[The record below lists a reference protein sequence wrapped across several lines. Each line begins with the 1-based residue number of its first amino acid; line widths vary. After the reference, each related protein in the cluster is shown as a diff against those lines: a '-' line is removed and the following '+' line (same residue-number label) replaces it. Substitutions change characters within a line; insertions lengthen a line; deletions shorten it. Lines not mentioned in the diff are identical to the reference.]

1 MPDPATIAVNPREE
15 AATRGWFRPR
25 PSTVRWLRR
34 LTRNQLTLI
43 GAAGIAVFLVVGVLA
58 PYIEPHPYA
67 AFDLDHRLEGPTWAH
82 PFGTDQFG
90 RDLLSR
96 VIYGARI
103 SLTVALAGTSVGTIA
118 GVVVGASAAYIGGW
132 FDEIVMRL
140 MDILLAFPQ
149 IVLAIAVAALLG
161 PSLVNVIWIIGL
173 LIVPQFARV
182 TRGSVLAVMNLEYVT
197 AARTIGQTETR
208 ILLRH
213 VFPNVLGPLVV
224 LASLT
229 IPSAIITEAALS
241 FLGVGVQLPTP
252 SWGNLLAD
260 GYSYLLQAAWLT
272 IFPGIAITAAVLS
285 FNVVG
290 DGLRDALDVTGPRA

>member
-1 MPDPATIAVNPREE
+1 MADPAMMGVNPTEG
-15 AATRGWFRPR
+15 ATTRGRFRFRPSR
-25 PSTVRWLRR
+25 VGWLRR
-34 LTRNQLTLI
+34 MSRNQLTLI
-43 GAAGIAVFLVVGVLA
+43 GAAGIAVFLLVGVLA

-67 AFDLDHRLEGPTWAH
+67 AFDLDHRLNGPTWAY

-96 VIYGARI
+96 VTYGARI
-103 SLTVALAGTSVGTIA
+103 SLTVALAGTSVGTVA
-118 GVVVGASAAYIGGW
+118 GVVLGAGAAYVGGW
-132 FDEIVMRL
+132 FDEIVMRI

-149 IVLAIAVAALLG
+149 IVLAIAVASLLG

-197 AARTIGQTETR
+197 AARTVGQTEVM

-213 VFPNVLGPLVV
+213 VLPNVLGPLIV

-229 IPSAIITEAALS
+229 IPGAIITEAALS

-260 GYSYLLQAAWLT
+260 GYGYLLQAPWLT
-272 IFPGIAITAAVLS
+272 IFPGVAITAAVLS
-285 FNVVG
+285 FNVLG
-290 DGLRDALDVTGPRA
+290 DGLRDALDITGPRS

>member
-1 MPDPATIAVNPREE
+1 MADPTVTGMNHSAGTIVHR
-15 AATRGWFRPR
+15 RFRFR

-34 LTRNQLTLI
+34 LGRNQLTLL
-43 GAAGIAVFLVVGVLA
+43 GAAGIAVFLLVGVLA
-58 PYIEPHPYA
+58 PYVEPHPYA
-67 AFDLDHRLEGPTWAH
+67 AFDLDHRLSGPTWTY

-96 VIYGARI
+96 VVYGARI
-103 SLTVALAGTSVGTIA
+103 SLTVALAGTSIGTVA
-118 GVVVGASAAYIGGW
+118 GVVLGASAAYIGGW
-132 FDEIVMRL
+132 LDEIVMRA

-149 IVLAIAVAALLG
+149 IVLAIAVASLLG

-173 LIVPQFARV
+173 LIIPQFARV

-197 AARTIGQTETR
+197 AARTVGQTEIR

-260 GYSYLLQAAWLT
+260 GYSYLLQAPWLT
-272 IFPGIAITAAVLS
+272 IFPGIAITAAVLA
-285 FNVVG
+285 FNVLG
-290 DGLRDALDVTGPRA
+290 DGLRDALDITGPRT